1 MTRWRISWKLA
12 AVTGSGKVSLRA
24 KTGGIPISLGSMLA
38 SGEMT
43 ERAA

>member
-1 MTRWRISWKLA
+1 MTSCRNSA
-12 AVTGSGKVSLRA
+12 TFCAVTGSGYVNFLA
-24 KTGGIPISLGSMLA
+24 KTGGIPISFVSMLM